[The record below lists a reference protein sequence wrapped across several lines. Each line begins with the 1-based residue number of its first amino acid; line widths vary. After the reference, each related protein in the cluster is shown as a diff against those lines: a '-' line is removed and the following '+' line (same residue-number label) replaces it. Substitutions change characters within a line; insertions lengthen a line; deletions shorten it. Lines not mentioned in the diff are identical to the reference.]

1 MGPHFTTKKTEF
13 FPPIYRFSV
22 KLWQAT
28 SVHGHEIASQSG
40 CKLIAYTTT
49 GMAHAVSTY
58 FRFCLKFTKK
68 NPLWYPF
75 ELFFFYTYL
84 QISYLLLA
92 LVIYA
97 YKGMNA
103 ADFRYIFKPKIRNF
117 RYGIISAVCLQFQLP

>member
-1 MGPHFTTKKTEF
+1 MGPLFTRKLNF
-13 FPPIYRFSV
+13 FTYLQIFR
-22 KLWQAT
+22 Q
-28 SVHGHEIASQSG
+28 IMASDKCTRTRNSLAKWLQINCVYDDRDGPCS
-40 CKLIAYTTT
+40 K
-49 GMAHAVSTY
+49 Y

-68 NPLWYPF
+68 SHFCTHLDF
-75 ELFFFYTYL
+75 FLFFTYL

-117 RYGIISAVCLQFQLP
+117 RYDIISAVCLQI